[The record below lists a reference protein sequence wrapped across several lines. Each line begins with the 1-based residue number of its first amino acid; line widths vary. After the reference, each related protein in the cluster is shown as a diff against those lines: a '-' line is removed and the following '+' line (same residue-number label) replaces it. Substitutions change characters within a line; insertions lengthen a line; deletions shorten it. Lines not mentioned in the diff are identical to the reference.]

1 MRQVSQTPPFWLIA
15 KVVEGMI
22 VDDHDLDPAE
32 VAVRVEPRWTALK
45 AEVPVACGTVSKKSK
60 KSNGK
65 GSKACDSITQAEARQ
80 GPGSYQCLV

>member
-22 VDDHDLDPAE
+22 VDGHDLDPAE

-45 AEVPVACGTVSKKSK
+45 AGKSRSRVGQSQKKQEK
-60 KSNGK
+60 QWQRLEG
-65 GSKACDSITQAEARQ
+65 
-80 GPGSYQCLV
+80 V